1 MMLGALFTIVA
12 VVLALFLLRPPLLA
26 SIPARWRRGG
36 SGLGPV
42 LSELNAVFNPAEH
55 HVEAAQR
62 EVRPERENGEPED

>member
-12 VVLALFLLRPPLLA
+12 VVLALFLLPPLLA

-36 SGLGPV
+36 SGLGPG
-42 LSELNAVFNPAEH
+42 LSELNAVFNPADR

-62 EVRPERENGEPED
+62 EVRRERENGEPED

>member
-12 VVLALFLLRPPLLA
+12 VVLALFLLPPLLA

-36 SGLGPV
+36 SGLGPA
-42 LSELNAVFNPAEH
+42 LSELNAVFNPAER

-62 EVRPERENGEPED
+62 EVRPEREIGEPED